1 MAIYA
6 SSAPVFDFYLD
17 DDGVYVCE
25 LTPSMVH
32 ELHDL
37 LEDATAMARKNGRWV
52 PPPCIA
58 LTKQLGNATRDLRFT
73 AKAGQASGRIERTP
87 GAGDL
92 A

>member
-1 MAIYA
+1 MAIYP
-6 SSAPVFDFYLD
+6 SSAPVFNFYRD
-17 DDGVYVCE
+17 DDGVYVFE
-25 LTPSMVH
+25 LTPGMVH

-58 LTKQLGNATRDLRFT
+58 LTKQLGNATRDLRSS
-73 AKAGQASGRIERTP
+73 AKAGSAGGQIERTP